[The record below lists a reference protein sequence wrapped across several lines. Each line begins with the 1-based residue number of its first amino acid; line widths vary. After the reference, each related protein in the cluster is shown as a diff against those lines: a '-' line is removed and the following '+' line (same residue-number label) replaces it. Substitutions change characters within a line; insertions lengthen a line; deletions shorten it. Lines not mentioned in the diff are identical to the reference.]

1 LFLVILWK
9 LCLFLCG
16 KMGMCNEVIS
26 SYAFLCGNVGMV
38 LGDLIIWFL
47 VYYDDADMERKLV
60 LEKNG
65 TRL

>member
-1 LFLVILWK
+1 
-9 LCLFLCG
+9 
-16 KMGMCNEVIS
+16 MGMCNEVIS